1 MRFFLAGSDETLS
14 KSRLQK
20 SLEVIVLELALWQHF
35 PNKMDLDQKNQRH
48 YFDNVSLRGSKGT
61 GKDA

>member
-14 KSRLQK
+14 ESRLQK

-48 YFDNVSLRGSKGT
+48 YFDNVSLRGYKGT